1 MGFYIIIV
9 RLREFLMTEI
19 KPDYIIYFKR
29 DQKVDYEK
37 GNSFINTVF
46 KKFDTNMSGDFDDT
60 EWANYQ
66 KALQEKE
73 SRLKEVE
80 NINNGVVGHYNKKA
94 RKIAQQI
101 ESAYEE
107 YKKIDFTAW
116 EELQKFEEAHPA
128 ISRNG
133 YKDKSEIPAGAM
145 KYDISAFGMGIYD
158 EKNERFTGE
167 CYENGY
173 LLGLETL
180 TEDER
185 KQYLSLL
192 DNATKS
198 IHQMKKLDEKISKLE
213 EEFDKYKALGDM
225 ANSGMIDKVGSQEYE
240 NQAYSQYV
248 QIRNES
254 NPFYKEIKDLEQKRE
269 ALRLKGNPTKEDLE
283 LIEQYNIQIQQLQQS
298 SSQWT
303 IADTKG
309 CQKIKGGQGFMLT
322 DVSEQVTYSDSDNNA
337 LTNTHTVGAMYSNE
351 NLNIMGNFSNT
362 QKYTVSPNYEFE
374 NSYEAMLMGNYTRD
388 NISLSSMSNFS
399 ADENM
404 LNYNQS
410 LGFGYKKVKLE
421 LSENI
426 MSMKMQMPNENGE
439 MVDSRNTTYTTGVSV
454 SHNVGDFTN
463 TASAS
468 FTESGNTYTLS
479 SNAAFNQNF
488 GKQTSLR
495 LSPTIST
502 SYNDGTDNWTVAP
515 NLNAN
520 FSYNNKNL
528 RINVNANENYSATV
542 ANGSKP
548 QLNHNLTTTGS
559 ITYKGLT
566 ASLKFNDSDNSYN
579 HSNTYGAGV
588 SYQTKKAGTFG
599 FDYSW
604 QRMKNKFNGAIS
616 GTNLFSFKYS
626 MPLDWTRK
634 KNK

>member
-1 MGFYIIIV
+1 
-9 RLREFLMTEI
+9 MTEI
-19 KPDYIIYFKR
+19 KTDYIIYFKR
-29 DQKVDYEK
+29 DDKVDYEK
-37 GNSFINTVF
+37 GNTFINTVF
-46 KKFDTNMSGDFDDT
+46 KKYDTNMSGDFDDT

-66 KALQEKE
+66 KVLQEKE

-116 EELQKFEEAHPA
+116 EELQKFEENHPNV
-128 ISRNG
+128 SRNG

-158 EKNERFTGE
+158 EKNECWSGK
-167 CYENGY
+167 CYDKGY

-185 KQYLSLL
+185 KKYLSLL
-192 DNATKS
+192 DCATKS
-198 IHQMKKLDEKISKLE
+198 IHKMKKLDEKVSKLE
-213 EEFDKYKALGDM
+213 EEFDKYKALSDM
-225 ANSGMIDKVGSQEYE
+225 ANSGMIEKVGSQEYE
-240 NQAYSQYV
+240 NQAYQQYV
-248 QIRNES
+248 QIRNEA
-254 NPFYKEIKDLEQKRE
+254 NPFYKEIRDLEQKRE
-269 ALRLKGNPTKEDLE
+269 ALRLKGNQTQDDLNQ
-283 LIEQYNIQIQQLQQS
+283 IEQYNIQIQQLQQAS
-298 SSQWT
+298 IQWT
-303 IADTKG
+303 ISDTQH
-309 CQKIKGGQGFMLT
+309 CQKVKGGQGFMLT
-322 DVSEQVTYSDSDNNA
+322 EVSEQVTYSDSDNNA
-337 LTNTHTVGAMYSNE
+337 LTDTHTVGAMYSNE
-351 NLNIMGNFSNT
+351 NLSIMGNFTNA

-374 NSYEAMLMGNYTRD
+374 NSYQATLMGDYVRD
-388 NISLSSMSNFS
+388 NISLSSMSNLS
-399 ADENM
+399 ADKNM
-404 LNYNQS
+404 LNYDQS

-439 MVDSRNTTYTTGVSV
+439 MVDSRNTTYTTGASL
-454 SHNVGDFTN
+454 SHTIGDFTN
-463 TASAS
+463 KASAS

-479 SNAAFNQNF
+479 SNATFNQDF
-488 GKQTSLR
+488 GKQTTLR
-495 LSPTIST
+495 LSPSIST
-502 SYNDGTDNWTVAP
+502 TYNDGTGNWTVAP
-515 NLNAN
+515 NLKAN

-528 RINVNANENYSATV
+528 RINVEANENYRATV

-548 QLNHNLTTTGS
+548 QLNHDLTTTGT

-566 ASLKFNDSDNSYN
+566 GSLKFNDSDDANN

-599 FDYSW
+599 LDYSW
-604 QRMKNKFNGAIS
+604 QRMKNKFSGAIT
-616 GTNLFSFKYS
+616 GTNLFNLKYS